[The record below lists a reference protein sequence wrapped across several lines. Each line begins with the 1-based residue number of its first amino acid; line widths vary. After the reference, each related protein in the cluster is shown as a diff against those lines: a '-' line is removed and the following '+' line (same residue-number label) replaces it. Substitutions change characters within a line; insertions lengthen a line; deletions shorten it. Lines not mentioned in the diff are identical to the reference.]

1 MFTANKIGFADF
13 VYYIL
18 HTQYDI
24 LNPMSI
30 KEVATKI
37 KDSIPLSDGDL
48 IVALIIIF
56 VGLSG
61 FGLGRLSVDTN
72 QNSEIRLINK
82 SGEQSAS
89 VALSQGLDEKFGLIV
104 ASKGGTKYH
113 YPWCSGA
120 SRMKEEN
127 KIWFNSTEDA
137 RRAGYTPAANCKGLK

>member
-1 MFTANKIGFADF
+1 
-13 VYYIL
+13 
-18 HTQYDI
+18 
-24 LNPMSI
+24 MSI

-72 QNSEIRLINK
+72 QNNEIRLINK
-82 SGEQSAS
+82 SGELSAS
-89 VALSQGLDEKFGLIV
+89 VALSQGLDEKLGLIV
-104 ASKGGTKYH
+104 VSKSGAKYH

-127 KIWFNSTEDA
+127 KIWFNSTEEA